1 MNKTPLRPADP
12 ARLMNV
18 GPDFTPSY
26 LGNLGSRSVGGP
38 RGPVSTFLCV
48 CWGFFLFFLT
58 VKALSIFISLFFFL
72 CLLTFKTPFFSHQGH
87 DALSRVREKSQGKS
101 LAACP

>member
-38 RGPVSTFLCV
+38 RGPVSTCFVFVFVFFYSKSLISVFCLF
-48 CWGFFLFFLT
+48 CFGFFKF
-58 VKALSIFISLFFFL
+58 AYI
-72 CLLTFKTPFFSHQGH
+72 
-87 DALSRVREKSQGKS
+87 
-101 LAACP
+101 

>member
-48 CWGFFLFFLT
+48 CLGFFFVVVVFFT
-58 VKALSIFISLFFFL
+58 VKALSIFISLFFFM
-72 CLLTFKTPFFSHQGH
+72 F
-87 DALSRVREKSQGKS
+87 AYI
-101 LAACP
+101 